1 LIDDKEADDEI
12 SDKELDAMI
21 DNLSFDDYIN
31 HAYEDDELAVIDHD
45 TGERLD
51 QEKKVDE

>member
-12 SDKELDAMI
+12 SDKALDAMI

-31 HAYEDDELAVIDHD
+31 HAYEDDELAVIDPD